1 MKKVLIIL
9 LTFIFL
15 FTEIS
20 ALCSEGQIDINNAD
34 ATELDKLI
42 GIGPA
47 YANAIINSR
56 PFNSIGDLIDV
67 KGIGPV
73 TLEKIK
79 TQGLACVEGEE
90 QENTPEEEV
99 TPEEES
105 PQEEDIPEEEPT
117 VKDNE
122 SKNNKT
128 TIKNEILTNK
138 LEATKDESIIKED
151 LSITGEE
158 IKTIVLNPSITK
170 DIKSEIDKEQ
180 LKENKLAIYGLTVF
194 GILLVVLF
202 GFKKRKDKKNEF
214 K

>member
-47 YANAIINSR
+47 KAQAIIDAR
-56 PFNSIGDLIDV
+56 PFQNVDDLIDV
-67 KGIGPV
+67 VGIGEV
-73 TLEKIK
+73 TLANIK
-79 TQGLACVEGEE
+79 QQGLACVEDEEE

-99 TPEEES
+99 AKEEES
-105 PQEEDIPEEEPT
+105 SQEDDIPEEEPQEEIEEENVIT
-117 VKDNE
+117 EKDNE
-122 SKNNKT
+122 SEVIESLLK
-128 TIKNEILTNK
+128 E
-138 LEATKDESIIKED
+138 TK
-151 LSITGEE
+151 ITGEE
-158 IKTIVLNPSITK
+158 IKTIVLSPK

>member
-1 MKKVLIIL
+1 MKKI
-9 LTFIFL
+9 FIFL
-15 FTEIS
+15 CVFIILNTLPNLIAS
-20 ALCSEGQIDINNAD
+20 CGEGQIDINSASLEKLD
-34 ATELDKLI
+34 ELY

-47 YANAIINSR
+47 RAQAIIDIR
-56 PFNSIGDLIDV
+56 PFQSVDDLIDV
-67 KGIGPV
+67 VGIGEV
-73 TLEKIK
+73 TLANIK
-79 TQGLACVEGEE
+79 QQELACVEGEE

-99 TPEEES
+99 TPEEKS
-105 PQEEDIPEEEPT
+105 PQEEDIPEEEPQEKIKEENVIT
-117 VKDNE
+117 EKNNE
-122 SKNNKT
+122 S
-128 TIKNEILTNK
+128 EIIESLS
-138 LEATKDESIIKED
+138 EETK
-151 LSITGEE
+151 ITEEE